1 MSNEALVSIRPA
13 VGENPMALLKR
24 VTPSAFTTG
33 VKPGATNRYT
43 HVPTSEIVE
52 HLSLRGWLLE
62 SAGEGRVRIPGNAPF
77 VSHTVNLRHPDF
89 KFGTLHK
96 GDVFPTLMLGNSH
109 DCTTAVWMRMGFKV
123 CTCDNQNVL
132 RLDEI
137 GIQRFRHYGGTVT
150 LMGKIYEAVN
160 MLADHSMK
168 AGKVLTSWKNT
179 NVKSSQRTE
188 YFRRV
193 LDLRMARITE
203 LQSKNIMLFD
213 ERRRPEEAGNDLFTM
228 YQVVQEH
235 MTRGYRTQVVLP
247 NGDVKERSL
256 VRPISS
262 AKSFVQ
268 FNEQLFDM
276 TNTFAKE
283 VVGV

>member
-13 VGENPMALLKR
+13 VNENPMAVLKR
-24 VTPSAFTTG
+24 IVPSAFTTG
-33 VKPGATNRYT
+33 VRPGATEKYT

-89 KFGTLHK
+89 KFGSLRK

-132 RLDEI
+132 TLEEI
-137 GIQRFRHYGGTVT
+137 GVQRFRHSGGTVT

-160 MLADHSMK
+160 MLADYSTK

-179 NVKSSQRTE
+179 SVKPQQRQE

-193 LDLRMARITE
+193 LDLRFDRVNE
-203 LQSKNIMLFD
+203 LQSKNIMLLD
-213 ERRRPEEAGNDLFTM
+213 ERRRPEEMGSDLFTM

-235 MTRGYRTQVVLP
+235 MTRGHRTQVVLP
-247 NGDVKERSL
+247 TGEVKERTL
-256 VRPISS
+256 IRPMSS
-262 AKSFVQ
+262 TRAFVK
-268 FNEQLFDM
+268 FNEQLFGL

-283 VVGV
+283 VVGA

>member
-1 MSNEALVSIRPA
+1 MSREALVTIRPA
-13 VGENPMALLKR
+13 ANENPLAILKR
-24 VTPSAFTTG
+24 VAPSAFTTG
-33 VKPGATNRYT
+33 AKPGATERYT

-77 VSHTVNLRHPDF
+77 VSHAVTLRHPDF
-89 KFGTLHK
+89 SFGTLHK
-96 GDVFPTLMLGNSH
+96 GDVFPTMLLGNSH
-109 DCTTAVWMRMGFKV
+109 DCTTAVWMRLGFKV
-123 CTCDNQNVL
+123 CVCDNQNVIRMEEL
-132 RLDEI
+132 
-137 GIQRFRHYGGTVT
+137 GVQRFRHFGGTVT

-179 NVKSSQRTE
+179 SVNPEQRTE

-193 LDLRMARITE
+193 LDLRMNRVTE
-203 LQSKNIMLFD
+203 LQSKNIQLFD
-213 ERRRPEEAGNDLFTM
+213 ERRRPQEMGSDVFTM

-235 MTRGYRTQVVLP
+235 MTKGHRTQVELP
-247 NGDVKERSL
+247 DGTVKERTL
-256 VRPISS
+256 VRPMSS
-262 AKSFVQ
+262 TKSFVT
-268 FNEQLFDM
+268 FNEKLFDM

-283 VVGV
+283 LVGV